1 MAERDLSGSI
11 SDQAVSEPGVS
22 WLALLRQGGVLS
34 GGRTQSPLQQMLIY
48 LLLIAGSA
56 VMLIPLVW
64 LISSSFKDSGQ
75 IFIFPPQWI
84 PQPWRWENYPQV
96 FEQIPFLRFFGNTV
110 LVTLLALIG
119 QVLSAS
125 LVAFGF
131 ARLRFPGRD
140 ILFLIV
146 LATIMIP
153 YHVTLI
159 PTFILFRELGGLD
172 TYMPLIVPYWLGG
185 GAFNIFLLRQFY
197 MRLPFELDDAARIDG
212 ASTLGIYW
220 HVILPQAKPALGVVA
235 IFGFLAHW
243 NDFFL
248 PLIYLS
254 TTEKYTLALGI
265 TLFRSYQVTQWNL
278 LMAASAMV
286 TLPPIL
292 LYAFAQ
298 RYFIQ
303 GIVFTGLKG

>member
-1 MAERDLSGSI
+1 MARGDLPEVVGDQRRTGLGLEWPGRLDRSGV
-11 SDQAVSEPGVS
+11 VSRRRAQNF
-22 WLALLRQGGVLS
+22 LYQL
-34 GGRTQSPLQQMLIY
+34 LIY
-48 LLLIAGSA
+48 LLLVAGAA
-56 VMLIPLVW
+56 VMLVPLVW
-64 LISSSFKDSGQ
+64 LVSSSFKDSGR

-84 PQPWRWENYPQV
+84 PNPWRFENYPQV
-96 FEQIPFLRFFGNTV
+96 FDRIPFLRFIWNTV
-110 LVTLLALIG
+110 VVTVLALFG

-140 ILFLIV
+140 ILFLVV

-197 MRLPFELDDAARIDG
+197 MRLPLELDDAARIDG
-212 ASTLGIYW
+212 ANTLGIYW
-220 HVILPQAKPALGVVA
+220 HVILPQSKPALGIVA
-235 IFGFLAHW
+235 IFGFLTHW

-265 TLFRSYQVTQWNL
+265 TLFRGYQVTQWNL
-278 LMAASAMV
+278 LMAASVMV

-292 LYAFAQ
+292 LYALAQ

>member
-1 MAERDLSGSI
+1 MGRANPNTTGSQTTINPRANGLSAVGLR
-11 SDQAVSEPGVS
+11 QA
-22 WLALLRQGGVLS
+22 LNRRRMRKLLRQL
-34 GGRTQSPLQQMLIY
+34 LIY
-48 LLLIAGSA
+48 LILVAGA
-56 VMLIPLVW
+56 VVMLIPLIW
-64 LISSSFKDSGQ
+64 LTSSSFKDSGK
-75 IFIFPPQWI
+75 IFIFPPQWM
-84 PQPWRWENYPQV
+84 PDPWRFENYPQV
-96 FEQIPFLRFFGNTV
+96 FEQIPFLRFIWNTV
-110 LVTLLALIG
+110 FVTLVALFG

-140 ILFLIV
+140 TLFLVV

-159 PTFILFRELGGLD
+159 PTFILFRELSWLD
-172 TYMPLIVPYWLGG
+172 TYMPLIAPYWLGG

-197 MRLPFELDDAARIDG
+197 MRLPLELDDAARIDG

-220 HVILPQAKPALGVVA
+220 HIILPQARPALGVVA
-235 IFGFLAHW
+235 IFGFLNHW

-248 PLIYLS
+248 PLIYLN

-265 TLFRSYQVTQWNL
+265 TLFRTYQVTQWNL
-278 LMAASAMV
+278 LMAASVMV
-286 TLPPIL
+286 TIPPIL

>member
-1 MAERDLSGSI
+1 MGQSDLPERAVGLWADRSGRMKRAGWLS
-11 SDQAVSEPGVS
+11 
-22 WLALLRQGGVLS
+22 RR
-34 GGRTQSPLQQMLIY
+34 RTQTFLRHLPIY
-48 LLLIAGSA
+48 LLLVAGA
-56 VMLIPLVW
+56 VVMLIPLVW
-64 LISSSFKDSGQ
+64 LLSSSFKDSGH
-75 IFIFPPQWI
+75 IFLFPPQWI
-84 PQPWRWENYPQV
+84 PDPWHFENYTTV
-96 FEQIPFLRFFGNTV
+96 FEQIPFLRFFGNTIF
-110 LVTLLALIG
+110 VTLVALFG

-140 ILFLIV
+140 LLFLVV
-146 LATIMIP
+146 LVTIMIP

-159 PTFILFRELGGLD
+159 PTFILFRELKGLD
-172 TYMPLIVPYWLGG
+172 TYMPLIIPYWLGR

-197 MRLPFELDDAARIDG
+197 LRLPLELDDAARIDG
-212 ASTLGIYW
+212 AGSLGIYW

-265 TLFRSYQVTQWNL
+265 TLFRGYQVTHWHL
-278 LMAASAMV
+278 LMAASVMM
-286 TLPPIL
+286 TIPPIL